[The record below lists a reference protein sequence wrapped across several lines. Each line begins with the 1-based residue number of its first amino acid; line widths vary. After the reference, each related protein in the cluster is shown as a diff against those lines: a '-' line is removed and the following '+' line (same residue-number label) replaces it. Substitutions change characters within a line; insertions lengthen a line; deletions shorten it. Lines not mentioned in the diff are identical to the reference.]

1 MSVYRQTL
9 RISSPRKND
18 TKCAEDTRIRAPNM
32 EFRLQDSPHNNE
44 LVVNSATEN
53 IRYRLRPNKRLNQS
67 LIGIIMA
74 LDMIYEVIAHAD
86 SSIPADMVP
95 RM

>member
-32 EFRLQDSPHNNE
+32 EFRLQDSPQSNE
-44 LVVNSATEN
+44 PAVNSATEN
-53 IRYRLRPNKRLNQS
+53 IKYRLRPNMRLSQS
-67 LIGIIMA
+67 LIGMTIA
-74 LDMIYEVIAHAD
+74 LDTIYEVIAHVD
-86 SSIPADMVP
+86 SSIPADIVP
-95 RM
+95 RI